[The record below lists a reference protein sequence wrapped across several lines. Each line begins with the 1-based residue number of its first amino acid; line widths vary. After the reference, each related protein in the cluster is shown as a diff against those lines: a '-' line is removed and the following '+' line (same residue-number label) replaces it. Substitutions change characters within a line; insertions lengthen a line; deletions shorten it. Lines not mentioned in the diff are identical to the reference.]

1 MSRTHSAQHKA
12 GGNESLPFRRIY
24 RGNLPL
30 ATCVLQLGKDSHKRL
45 DTASRALFA
54 GWHPPT
60 PQGQTQTA
68 HPASACS
75 CLPSGGFWNTS
86 KEKMGEEKHIH
97 DKNQLRKM
105 EI

>member
-1 MSRTHSAQHKA
+1 MSRAHLSSAR

-30 ATCVLQLGKDSHKRL
+30 AACELQLGKDRHKPL
-45 DTASRALFA
+45 DAASRAFCRLA
-54 GWHPPT
+54 PASPR
-60 PQGQTQTA
+60 GQTLTS

-75 CLPSGGFWNTS
+75 CLPSGGWNIS
-86 KEKMGEEKHIH
+86 KEKLGEEKRIH
-97 DKNQLRKM
+97 DKNQLRKT